1 MGNGVVLGSR
11 EQRMMGD
18 LHEALGASLDLH
30 AVLKDAYRLL
40 LPLVGADYGALAAT
54 PSDGADE
61 YEWIVQDLPSAFLG
75 SYEEMAPHDFVNRS
89 VLAKINVV
97 VRDAEMIDR
106 RAFERN
112 MMYHRA
118 RELGSPIEQVMA
130 VMLHAGDGLQS
141 GLSLYR
147 DRRRPFSERDQRI
160 LQQLAPAI
168 ANAVRNCRSSA
179 KAGHRGT
186 LLDRFLESEKG
197 AVVFVRFPARE
208 IDRTALATAVLD
220 AWFTPVERVGGSLPR
235 VLLDELAKARAA
247 RMRGDVAP
255 WLWKRERSET
265 SLKVEFRPLPGPV
278 DEPVWAVV
286 LREVSR
292 RPPAWEALLTKRE
305 REVASRVRLGWDT
318 ELIAQD
324 LGNGPNTVKKQ
335 LQSIYKKLDVPDRK
349 RLILLLCETSLD
361 K

>member
-11 EQRMMGD
+11 EQRMMGA

-160 LQQLAPAI
+160 LQQLTPAI

-179 KAGHRGT
+179 KAERRSE
-186 LLDRFLESEKG
+186 LLNRILGSEKG
-197 AVVFVRFPARE
+197 VVVVRPPARE
-208 IDRTALATAVLD
+208 LYRTAAATVLLD
-220 AWFTPVERVGGSLPR
+220 AWFAPVERGVGSLPQIL
-235 VLLDELAKARAA
+235 VDELAKVVARSQGHVGSSFWT
-247 RMRGDVAP
+247 REGGDAD
-255 WLWKRERSET
+255 LM
-265 SLKVEFRPLPGPV
+265 VEFRPLPERGG
-278 DEPVWAVV
+278 ELAWA
-286 LREVSR
+286 LMFREVAVR
-292 RPPAWEALLTKRE
+292 AEWAALLTGRE
-305 REVASRVRLGWDT
+305 CQVVLGIIRRWDGRT
-318 ELIAQD
+318 IAEEL
-324 LGNGPNTVKKQ
+324 GCSPNTVKKHVQ
-335 LQSIYKKLDVPDRK
+335 HI
-349 RLILLLCETSLD
+349 LD
-361 K
+361 KLGLPNAKTLLALATGGA